1 MLINT
6 LTMTYN
12 SLELNYLNY
21 LLVVILFPNNSV
33 VLRRVYVFFANYYE
47 SVPRFN
53 LKRIYCLLKILEYV
67 YPYNPD
73 NAECGVSADPI
84 KTSIFFPF
92 TRVRSQKKSANT
104 KNQILP
110 LYSITYA
117 LKLLQKCIDRRRILL
132 CLNLNLK
139 KPKFKK
145 NFHF

>member
-1 MLINT
+1 MP
-6 LTMTYN
+6 Y
-12 SLELNYLNY
+12 
-21 LLVVILFPNNSV
+21 
-33 VLRRVYVFFANYYE
+33 YVQIIGA
-47 SVPRFN
+47 
-53 LKRIYCLLKILEYV
+53 L
-67 YPYNPD
+67 PYNPD

-110 LYSITYA
+110 LYSIIYA
-117 LKLLQKCIDRRRILL
+117 LKLLQKCLDRKRILL

-139 KPKFKK
+139 KSKFKR